1 MEFKEWMHA
10 EQKQEK
16 LLLVELEDL
25 NPFLSLQVQVL
36 KLKRDF

>member
-1 MEFKEWMHA
+1 MIVEYE
-10 EQKQEK
+10 EK
-16 LLLVELEDL
+16 YLEDVRDLLVELEDL